1 MIGLMTIAVAASAI
15 QTAPVTTT
23 KAPILTNE
31 QAAILASLPAI
42 NPVSFCERFIICLMT
57 STHPATCDADELCNL
72 QAISQ

>member
-31 QAAILASLPAI
+31 QAARMASLPAI
-42 NPVSFCERFIICLMT
+42 NRALSDCDDAWAAFFGCITGTGNPDLCEEPNC
-57 STHPATCDADELCNL
+57 
-72 QAISQ
+72 